1 MSLFADSRYQWRET
15 YFVLFDKLHRPSA
28 ADVQKSLS
36 ELGKLEIQEVQGEEA
51 GLLESLT
58 VLSHAD
64 AAGMDITFVV
74 GEEVKEQIAELKKE
88 WKGQKFTPEEQAKV
102 QRALAAN
109 ARFDIYHFEEIG
121 DSFLD
126 NEEDEILDPATLLL
140 VLARLARLCHGVGID
155 PQAGTVL

>member
-15 YFVLFDKLHRPSA
+15 YFVLFDKQHRPSA
-28 ADVQKSLS
+28 ADVRKSLS

-64 AAGMDITFVV
+64 AAGMDITFVS
-74 GEEVKEQIAELKKE
+74 GEEVKEQIVELKME

>member
-15 YFVLFDKLHRPSA
+15 YFVLFDRQHRPSA
-28 ADVQKSLS
+28 AEVRKSLS
-36 ELGKLEIQEVQGEEA
+36 ELGKLEVQEVQGDEK
-51 GLLESLT
+51 GLLESVT

-64 AAGMDITFVV
+64 AAGMDITFV
-74 GEEVKEQIAELKKE
+74 GGDEVKEQIAELKKE
-88 WKGQKFTPEEQAKV
+88 WKGQKFPPDEQAKV

-140 VLARLARLCHGVGID
+140 VLGRLARLCHGVGID
-155 PQAGTVL
+155 PQAGAVL

>member
-15 YFVLFDKLHRPSA
+15 YFVLFDRQHRPAA
-28 ADVQKSLS
+28 ADVRKSLS
-36 ELGKLEIQEVQGEEA
+36 ELGKLEIQEVQGDEA

-64 AAGMDITFVV
+64 AAGMDITFVT
-74 GEEVKEQIAELKKE
+74 GEEVKEQITELKKE
-88 WKGQKFTPEEQAKV
+88 WKGQKFPPDEQAKV
-102 QRALAAN
+102 QRALVAN

-155 PQAGTVL
+155 PQAGSVL

>member
-15 YFVLFDKLHRPSA
+15 YFVLFDRQHRPLAS
-28 ADVQKSLS
+28 DVQKTLS
-36 ELGKLEIQEVQGEEA
+36 ELGKLELQEVQGDSE

-64 AAGMDITFVV
+64 AAGMDITFVT
-74 GEEVKEQIAELKKE
+74 GEEVKEQIVELKKE
-88 WKGQKFTPEEQAKV
+88 WKGQKFPPDEQAKV

-121 DSFLD
+121 DSFMD

-155 PQAGTVL
+155 PQAGSVL

>member
-15 YFVLFDKLHRPSA
+15 YFVLFDLEHRPSGA
-28 ADVQKSLS
+28 QVRKSLS
-36 ELGKLEIQEVQGEEA
+36 ELGKLELLELQENEH

-58 VLSHAD
+58 ILSHAD
-64 AAGMDITFVV
+64 AAGMDVTFVA
-74 GEEVKEQIAELKKE
+74 GDEVKEQIVELKKE
-88 WKGQKFTPEEQAKV
+88 WKGQKFEPDEQAKV

-126 NEEDEILDPATLLL
+126 NEEGEILDPATLLL
-140 VLARLARLCHGVGID
+140 VLGRLARLCHGVGID
-155 PQAGTVL
+155 PQAGAVL

>member
-15 YFVLFDKLHRPSA
+15 YFVLFDRQHRPAVA
-28 ADVQKSLS
+28 AVQKSLS
-36 ELGKLEIQEVQGEEA
+36 ELGKLEIQELQGDEGE
-51 GLLESLT
+51 LLESVT

-64 AAGMDITFVV
+64 AAGMDITFVS
-74 GEEVKEQIAELKKE
+74 GDEVKEQIAELKKE
-88 WKGQKFTPEEQAKV
+88 WKGQKFPPDELAKV

-126 NEEDEILDPATLLL
+126 NEEGEILDPATLLL

-155 PQAGTVL
+155 PQAGAVL